1 MLEPHH
7 SLWVTVWCGWRSSYE
22 MWFTGKAIVE
32 CSPNKMVVSLEKASM
47 PDIDKNF
54 LRLRDE
60 SCSLTSNSTHITGS
74 MSFSTCGTKFEV
86 WRNIYILHLN
96 EISLVVSVI
105 PAACFTPL
113 LLSPTQDKGD
123 FIVFNNEINSF
134 ELPNEVIVRRKTVKI
149 GFSCQFPKTIS
160 ISSYYTL
167 KKSEYIF
174 TESSFGSF
182 GYSFE
187 IYRDSNFTN
196 RVEASAYPVQVKLM
210 EPLYIGI
217 QAQSD
222 LPDVKLFVESCKGT
236 PDDNPENALS
246 YDLIRNGWVLVNELI
261 CKRIRYCLSLTAP
274 SSVCVCY
281 NSCLWQVYPGRDT

>member
-1 MLEPHH
+1 MA
-7 SLWVTVWCGWRSSYE
+7 SL
-22 MWFTGKAIVE
+22 
-32 CSPNKMVVSLEKASM
+32 
-47 PDIDKNF
+47 
-54 LRLRDE
+54 
-60 SCSLTSNSTHITGS
+60 
-74 MSFSTCGTKFEV
+74 
-86 WRNIYILHLN
+86 
-96 EISLVVSVI
+96 
-105 PAACFTPL
+105 CFTPL
-113 LLSPTQDKGD
+113 FLSPTQDKGD

-160 ISSYYTL
+160 VSSYYTL

-196 RVEASAYPVQVKLM
+196 KVEASAYPVQVKLM

-222 LPDVKLFVESCKGT
+222 LPDVRLFVESCKGT

-246 YDLIRNGWVLVNELI
+246 YDLIRNG
-261 CKRIRYCLSLTAP
+261 
-274 SSVCVCY
+274 
-281 NSCLWQVYPGRDT
+281 